1 MARDAVWFI
10 RQMSDLIIGQ
20 TGSLYMDQVARIAA
34 LASQMG
40 FDSIFLNAITLM
52 LKVVKTYDFLGDR
65 DV

>member
-1 MARDAVWFI
+1 
-10 RQMSDLIIGQ
+10 
-20 TGSLYMDQVARIAA
+20 MDQVARIAA